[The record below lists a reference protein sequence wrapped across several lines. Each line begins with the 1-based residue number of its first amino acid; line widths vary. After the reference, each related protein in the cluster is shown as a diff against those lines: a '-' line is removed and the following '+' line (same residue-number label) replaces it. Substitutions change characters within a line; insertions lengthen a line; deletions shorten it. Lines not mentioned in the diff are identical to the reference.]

1 MRIQRWQKLRIK
13 KCFRQTV
20 QSAIEQNCDLPK
32 RAIMTAIWKPVEK
45 ESAWTTLVFL
55 MVNRI
60 VKMLSKTMRRKKHTP
75 KIDLFF
81 ERNFNRKE
89 KIILKALIDSDV
101 SLELLVLMID
111 YFRMKESVINKDSQ
125 LDGME
130 SDRLVEYR

>member
-1 MRIQRWQKLRIK
+1 
-13 KCFRQTV
+13 
-20 QSAIEQNCDLPK
+20 
-32 RAIMTAIWKPVEK
+32 
-45 ESAWTTLVFL
+45 
-55 MVNRI
+55 
-60 VKMLSKTMRRKKHTP
+60 MLSKTMRRKKHTP